1 MTQRTGGTTGRAP
14 EREPESMSE
23 TTAKTEDVDVL
34 SRRQQK
40 EQKLYAGQVK
50 VYPMQVA
57 GVFRKVK
64 WYTLFALLGLYYVLP
79 WIRWDRGPN
88 AADQAVLM
96 DVENRRFYFFFIEI
110 WPQEI
115 YFLAGLL
122 ILSAIGLFLATSLF
136 GRVWCGYACPQTV
149 WTDLFVWVERRIEG
163 DRNARMKLD
172 QKPWNAEKLGKKV
185 SKHAVWLVIAL
196 ATGGAWIMYFKDA
209 PTAVYEFA
217 TLQGSA
223 TLYGFT
229 GLFTATTYLLA
240 GWAREQVCTYM
251 CPWPRFQAAMLDEDS
266 MIVTYEAWRGE
277 PRGKPTKRNQHV
289 SPATLPPQPHQT
301 QFHNQPGLANIDW
314 EQVDALYGSERLDN
328 LGDCI
333 DCNKC
338 VAVCPTGIDIRD
350 GVQMECIGCGLCIDA
365 CNSVMDKL
373 GRPRGLITYDTLRN
387 QQRRAQGLSPRIQLL
402 RPRTILYG
410 VLMLLIAG
418 AMLWALTFRA
428 TMDITV
434 LHDRNP
440 LFVTLSDGS
449 IKNGYTVKLL
459 NKTREPRSFTLDMN
473 GLTGA
478 NLAVVGQ
485 DGTGERVT
493 LTAEPDGVATYKVYV
508 TAPETALDGQRAD
521 MTFTLTDQA
530 GRRMTHETMF
540 RGPGE

>member
-1 MTQRTGGTTGRAP
+1 MAVQGF
-14 EREPESMSE
+14 
-23 TTAKTEDVDVL
+23 
-34 SRRQQK
+34 
-40 EQKLYAGQVK
+40 
-50 VYPMQVA
+50 
-57 GVFRKVK
+57 FRKFK
-64 WYTLFALLGLYYVLP
+64 WYVLFALLGLYYILP

-88 AADQAVLM
+88 APNQAVLL
-96 DVENRRFYFFFIEI
+96 DIPERRFYFFFIEI

-122 ILSAIGLFLATSLF
+122 IFAAFGLFLVTSLL
-136 GRVWCGYACPQTV
+136 GRVWCGFACPQTV

-172 QKPWNAEKLGKKV
+172 KQPWSADKVAKKV
-185 SKHAVWLVIAL
+185 AKHAVWLVIAL
-196 ATGGAWIMYFKDA
+196 ATGGAWIMYFKNA
-209 PTAVYEFA
+209 PTAVYEFF
-217 TLQGSA
+217 TLQGGA
-223 TLYGFT
+223 AFYGFT
-229 GLFTATTYLLA
+229 GLFTATTYVLA
-240 GWAREQVCTYM
+240 GWAREQVCVYM

-277 PRGKPTKRNQHV
+277 PRGKPKKQKRHV
-289 SPATLPPQPHQT
+289 SPAELPPQPQQT
-301 QFHNQPGLANIDW
+301 QFQNQPGLANMDW
-314 EQVDALYGSERLDN
+314 ERADALYGQDRLDN

-365 CNSVMDKL
+365 CNEVMDKL

-387 QQRRAQGLSPRIQLL
+387 QQRRAQGLPARIQLL

-410 VLMLLIAG
+410 LLMLVIAG
-418 AMLWALTFRA
+418 AMLWALAFRA

-459 NKTREPRSFTLDMN
+459 NKTREPRSFTLDMA
-473 GLTGA
+473 GVRGA
-478 NLAVVGQ
+478 SLSVVGE
-485 DGTGERVT
+485 DTGGAQAT
-493 LTAEPDGVATYKVYV
+493 LTAEPDSVATYKLYV
-508 TAPETALDGQRAD
+508 TAPDSAVQGARTA

-530 GRRMTHETMF
+530 GRSVTHETFF
-540 RGPGE
+540 RGPGG

>member
-1 MTQRTGGTTGRAP
+1 
-14 EREPESMSE
+14 
-23 TTAKTEDVDVL
+23 
-34 SRRQQK
+34 
-40 EQKLYAGQVK
+40 
-50 VYPMQVA
+50 
-57 GVFRKVK
+57 
-64 WYTLFALLGLYYVLP
+64 
-79 WIRWDRGPN
+79 
-88 AADQAVLM
+88 
-96 DVENRRFYFFFIEI
+96 
-110 WPQEI
+110 
-115 YFLAGLL
+115 
-122 ILSAIGLFLATSLF
+122 
-136 GRVWCGYACPQTV
+136 VWCGFACPQTV
-149 WTDLFVWVERRIEG
+149 WTDLFVWVERQIEG

-172 QKPWNAEKLGKKV
+172 QQPWTAAKLTKKT
-185 SKHAVWLVIAL
+185 SKHAVWLAIAL

-209 PTAVYEFA
+209 PTALVEFF

-223 TLYGFT
+223 SLYGFV

-277 PRGKPTKRNQHV
+277 PRGKPKKRAAHV
-289 SPATLPPQPHQT
+289 SPAEMPPQPHQT
-301 QFHNQPGLANIDW
+301 QFQNQPGLANIDW
-314 EQVDALYGSERLDN
+314 EQADALHGKDRLDN

-350 GVQMECIGCGLCIDA
+350 GVQLECIGCGLCIDA
-365 CNSVMDKL
+365 CDSVMDKL

-387 QQRRAQGLSPRIQLL
+387 QQRRAQGLPPKIQLL

-428 TMDITV
+428 TMDINV

-459 NKTREPRSFTLDMN
+459 NKTREPRSFTLDMG

-485 DGTGERVT
+485 EGTGERVT
-493 LTAEPDGVATYKVYV
+493 LTAEPDSVATYKVYV
-508 TAPETALDGQRAD
+508 TAPEAAIDGARED
-521 MTFTLTDQA
+521 MTFTLTDQE
-530 GRRMTHETMF
+530 GRSVTHETVF
-540 RGPGE
+540 RGPGG

>member
-1 MTQRTGGTTGRAP
+1 MTDTAAGNETIDAP
-14 EREPESMSE
+14 
-23 TTAKTEDVDVL
+23 
-34 SRRQQK
+34 SRKQQK
-40 EQKLYAGQVK
+40 EQRLYAGRVK
-50 VYPMQVA
+50 VYPMQIS
-57 GVFRKVK
+57 GLFRKVK
-64 WYTLFALLGLYYVLP
+64 WYTLFLLLGLYYLVP
-79 WIRWDRGPN
+79 WLRWDRGPT
-88 AADQAVLM
+88 APDQAVLVDM
-96 DVENRRFYFFFIEI
+96 PNRRLYFFFIEI

-122 ILSAIGLFLATSLF
+122 ILAAFGLFMVTSLF
-136 GRVWCGYACPQTV
+136 GRVWCGFACPQTV

-172 QKPWNAEKLGKKV
+172 RQPWGLDKALRKV
-185 SKHAVWLVIAL
+185 SKHAVWLFIAL

-209 PTAVYEFA
+209 PTAVAEFF

-223 TLYGFT
+223 SLYGFT
-229 GLFTATTYLLA
+229 ALFTATTYLLA

-277 PRGKPTKRNQHV
+277 PRGKPKKRHKHV
-289 SPATLPPQPHQT
+289 SPADMPPKPEQT
-301 QFHNQPGLANIDW
+301 QFQNVPGLANMDW
-314 EQVDALYGSERLDN
+314 EKADALHGKDSLDN

-350 GVQMECIGCGLCIDA
+350 GVQLECIGCGLCIDA

-387 QQRRAQGLSPRIQLL
+387 QERRAKGLPAKIKLL

-410 VLMLLIAG
+410 LMMFVIAG
-418 AMLWALTFRA
+418 AMLWGLIFRA
-428 TMDITV
+428 TMDINV

-459 NKTREPRSFTLDMN
+459 NKTREPRSFTLDMT

-478 NLAVVGQ
+478 TMSVVGQ
-485 DGTGERVT
+485 DGTAGDAT
-493 LTAEPDGVATYKVYV
+493 LTAEPDGVETYKLYI
-508 TAPETALDGQRAD
+508 TAPEDAFSGERTDF
-521 MTFTLTDQA
+521 TFTLIDRQ
-530 GRRMTHETMF
+530 GRRIEHETVF
-540 RGPGE
+540 RGPGN